1 MRRPGPH
8 TMDKKEVVIVSAIR
22 TPMGSFGG
30 SLSGLSA
37 VELGAIALKGAVAKA
52 GIAADQIQEVYMGN
66 VCQANV
72 GQNPAKQVS
81 LAAGLPAHVPCTT
94 INKVCASGT
103 KAIMLAAQSIQ
114 LGLADVVAAGG
125 FESMSQVPYYVP
137 RARFGYK
144 YGSAKLV
151 DGLERDGLEDV
162 YQKKA
167 MGVFA
172 DATAKEYGISREA
185 QDAFAIDSYK
195 KSQASAEAGLFAAE
209 IVPVLIPQK
218 KGEPK
223 AIAVDEEP
231 GNVFFDKIPGLRPAF
246 TPDGTVT
253 AANASTINDGGA
265 ALILMSAAKAAELG
279 LKPLAKIAAFA
290 DYEQEPER
298 FTTAPVG
305 AMQKA
310 LERAGIGLEQVDYME
325 INEAFAVV
333 PLAVGQVMGADMA
346 KVNVRGGAVSMGHPL
361 GCSGA
366 RIVTTLT
373 HILSSNGGRYG
384 LAGICNGGG
393 VFRRRWH

>member
-1 MRRPGPH
+1 
-8 TMDKKEVVIVSAIR
+8 MDKKEVVIVSAVR

-30 SLSGLSA
+30 SLAGISA
-37 VELGAIALKGAVAKA
+37 VELGAIALKGALEKA
-52 GIAADQIQEVYMGN
+52 GIAASQVQEVYMGN

-144 YGSAKLV
+144 YGSAQLV

-185 QDAFAIDSYK
+185 QDTFAIDSYK
-195 KSQASAEAGLFAAE
+195 KSQASGEAGLFAAE

-223 AIAVDEEP
+223 AIATDEEP
-231 GNVFFDKIPGLRPAF
+231 ANVFFDKIPGLRPAF

-265 ALILMSAAKAAELG
+265 ALILMSAAKAQELG

-333 PLAVGQVMGADMA
+333 PLAVGQLMGADMA
-346 KVNVRGGAVSMGHPL
+346 KVNVRGGAVSLGHPL

-373 HILSSNGGRYG
+373 HILNSNGGRYG

-393 VFRRRWH
+393 GASALLLEKA

>member
-1 MRRPGPH
+1 ME
-8 TMDKKEVVIVSAIR
+8 KKEVVIVSAVR
-22 TPMGSFGG
+22 TPIGSFGG
-30 SLSGLSA
+30 SLSSLTA
-37 VELGAIALKGAVAKA
+37 VELGAIALKGALEKA
-52 GIAADQIQEVYMGN
+52 GVAADAVQEVYMGN
-66 VCQANV
+66 VCQANN

-81 LAAGLPAHVPCTT
+81 LAAGIPASVPCTT

-103 KAIMLAAQSIQ
+103 KSIMLGAQSIQ

-144 YGSAKLV
+144 YGGGQLV

-185 QDAFAIDSYK
+185 QDEFASNSYR
-195 KSQASAEAGLFAAE
+195 KSQASTASGKFAGE

-223 AIAVDEEP
+223 AIAQDEEP
-231 GNVFFDKIPGLRPAF
+231 NNVMFDKIPGLRPAF

-253 AANASTINDGGA
+253 AANASTINDGAA
-265 ALILMSAAKAAELG
+265 ALILMSAEKAAELG
-279 LKPLAKIAAFA
+279 LKPLAKIVSFA
-290 DYEQEPER
+290 DWEQEPQW

-305 AMQKA
+305 AVNLA
-310 LERAGIGLEQVDYME
+310 LQRGGVNLADVDFME
-325 INEAFAVV
+325 VNEAFAVV
-333 PLAVGQVMGADMA
+333 PLAVGKLLGADMN
-346 KVNVRGGAVSMGHPL
+346 KVNVRGGAVSLGHPL
-361 GCSGA
+361 GGSGA
-366 RIVTTLT
+366 RIVTTLVHT
-373 HILSSNGGRYG
+373 LDQEGGRYG
-384 LAGICNGGG
+384 MAGICNGGG
-393 VFRRRWH
+393 GASALLIEKV